1 LRSSKP
7 CRFYILNVC
16 GGHLALVNIPAATEE
31 APYST
36 TEKAP
41 YVYGSS
47 KLRCLLSSNKFT
59 LIKIL
64 ADLYVR

>member
-1 LRSSKP
+1 MRLPKP
-7 CRFYILNVC
+7 SRFYTLSAC
-16 GGHLALVNIPAATEE
+16 GGHLTLVKIPAATEE
-31 APYST
+31 ELYST

-59 LIKIL
+59 H
-64 ADLYVR
+64 